1 MAKLDYEFVFTKG
14 GKILK
19 HGVEGSM
26 PAILFKQEQ
35 YIDLANIAF
44 IYASNRLVSVLD
56 DIGNI
61 KAVMAGDQEK
71 HFIGDEWCNLDIYK
85 EKTDVWCWWEGDE
98 EADYF
103 DPYELPTT
111 EILRLMEEWAAF
123 LQANGY

>member
-1 MAKLDYEFVFTKG
+1 MCKLDYSFGFTQNSNPMIFVKNKT
-14 GKILK
+14 
-19 HGVEGSM
+19 
-26 PAILFKQEQ
+26 
-35 YIDLANIAF
+35 YDDLYHIA
-44 IYASNRLVSVLD
+44 YASNRLVSVLD